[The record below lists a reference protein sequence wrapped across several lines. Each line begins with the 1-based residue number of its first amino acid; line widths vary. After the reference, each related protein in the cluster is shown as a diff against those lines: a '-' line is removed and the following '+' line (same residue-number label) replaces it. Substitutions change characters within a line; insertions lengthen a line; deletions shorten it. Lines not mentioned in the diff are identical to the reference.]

1 MGAKGYELGADL
13 DAHAK
18 QIDGIADSLKG
29 AVDAA
34 QQVSMPTD
42 AYGIL
47 CQPFRMM
54 LDPVEQFGI
63 DSLTKAVE
71 AATAVANNVRSA
83 SNAYRTQDETF
94 AGELKNVQVPD

>member
-1 MGAKGYELGADL
+1 MAGKGYELGSDL

-18 QIDGIADSLKG
+18 QVDGIADGLRT

-42 AYGIL
+42 AYGII

-54 LDPVEQFGI
+54 LDPVEEFGI
-63 DSLTKAVE
+63 TALNKAVE

-83 SNAYRTQDETF
+83 SNAYQAQDENF
-94 AGELKNVQVPD
+94 AAELDKTQVPD

>member
-1 MGAKGYELGADL
+1 MAPKGYELGADL

-63 DSLTKAVE
+63 DSLNKAVE

-83 SNAYRTQDETF
+83 SNAYQAQDENF
-94 AGELKNVQVPD
+94 AAEFKNVQVPD

>member
-1 MGAKGYELGADL
+1 MAGKGFELGADL
-13 DAHAK
+13 TAHSQQLGGVTDALR
-18 QIDGIADSLKG
+18 Q

-54 LDPVEQFGI
+54 LDPVEQYGI
-63 DSLTKAVE
+63 DALNKAVE
-71 AATAVANNVRSA
+71 AMESVSEKVNKAAKSYQEFDTNVEQGWKS
-83 SNAYRTQDETF
+83 SD
-94 AGELKNVQVPD
+94 V

>member
-1 MGAKGYELGADL
+1 MAGKGYELGSDL
-13 DAHAK
+13 DGHAK
-18 QIDGIADSLKG
+18 QIDGIADSLKV

-42 AYGIL
+42 AYGII

-63 DSLTKAVE
+63 DSLNKAVE
-71 AATAVANNVRSA
+71 AATAVANNVRSSA
-83 SNAYRTQDETF
+83 NAYHTQDQDN
-94 AGELKNVQVPD
+94 AAMLNSMQVPD